1 MQFKQILYIEVSK
14 ESPDMLD
21 FVFCSD
27 NFFFEIQ
34 RITLPMDDFNGAM
47 LVNDRKPIEE
57 RNQHS
62 FTIALVND

>member
-1 MQFKQILYIEVSK
+1 
-14 ESPDMLD
+14 MLD

-57 RNQHS
+57 RNQHNFS
-62 FTIALVND
+62 IALVND